1 MNEKET
7 LAVLVSSLISMVKNH
22 MKFLRKVF
30 LLLSATNI
38 VVAAI
43 MMVKATGGAE
53 RVSLEMALVL

>member
-1 MNEKET
+1 MNAKET
-7 LAVLVSSLISMVKNH
+7 LVVLVSSLISMVKNH

-53 RVSLEMALVL
+53 RVSQEMALVS